1 VSDELLNIFLSL
13 HNTET
18 WGQFHHHF
26 YLRIF
31 RTNIVLTAFSS
42 YVWLWGKIRTFN
54 VDEIDNRGQFYL
66 RFTRT
71 FLVQK
76 SLSSFFLLSFGF
88 EFLAPIFCT
97 KNAWVK
103 HWWNWL
109 QGSFLSTY
117 LCGFFWAQDR
127 FKAFFGVHIW
137 QTSFG
142 KFQHTYLALILSVKL
157 NSKFFFQTLCSG
169 VFSLVEQSLVK
180 LTPSVNFIN
189 VKRPRFSYEHHFSS
203 YMYVVKAAKTYIRT
217 KNLYVKML
225 VKLTPCGINM
235 RRNYNSVQKSDCFS
249 SDHFAI
255 FPSHFSLHII
265 WFLNFILHITNWT
278 KMFKITIR
286 CRFFLN
292 WPHYTLRE
300 QSSSTFVCF
309 FFYFCF
315 SKLVNIF
322 NRWRMKGKPGK
333 IQ

>member
-117 LCGFFWAQDR
+117 LCGFFRAQDQC
-127 FKAFFGVHIW
+127 KVFFW
-137 QTSFG
+137 R
-142 KFQHTYLALILSVKL
+142 TYLANIIWKISAHLFGFNFVSEIEQQ
-157 NSKFFFQTLCSG
+157 FFFPNAVLRRLFTC
-169 VFSLVEQSLVK
+169 
-180 LTPSVNFIN
+180 
-189 VKRPRFSYEHHFSS
+189 
-203 YMYVVKAAKTYIRT
+203 RT
-217 KNLYVKML
+217 KFGEIDPFRQFHQRK
-225 VKLTPCGINM
+225 TP
-235 RRNYNSVQKSDCFS
+235 
-249 SDHFAI
+249 A
-255 FPSHFSLHII
+255 
-265 WFLNFILHITNWT
+265 
-278 KMFKITIR
+278 
-286 CRFFLN
+286 FFVR
-292 WPHYTLRE
+292 T
-300 QSSSTFVCF
+300 SF
-309 FFYFCF
+309 F
-315 SKLVNIF
+315 
-322 NRWRMKGKPGK
+322 
-333 IQ
+333 